1 MKKFLLVALVALA
14 VGGCVAFPVGGSDG
28 TIFYVPYQVGVF
40 ARVVNNCA
48 PYLDLETVN
57 GVVFQGLPYGSSA
70 TIPLISAFSSGNHRS
85 QELTAKGY
93 TEKREYLGSL
103 TAQFYVN
110 TYEGSRSV
118 VWEVDRLRRPHG
130 RGGCR

>member
-1 MKKFLLVALVALA
+1 MNRFLGVVLA
-14 VGGCVAFPVGGSDG
+14 AVLAGGCVAFPVGGSDG

-48 PYLDLETVN
+48 PFLDLETVN

-70 TIPLISAFSSGNHRS
+70 TIPMISAPFSGNYRS
-85 QELTAKGY
+85 LELTAKGY

-103 TAQFYVN
+103 TAQFYVS

-118 VWEVDRLRRPHG
+118 VWEVDRLRLPRG
-130 RGGCR
+130 RGGCQ